1 VITRSNTGPAIELL
15 ARYLKRGQP
24 MPAEVLLPAVSY
36 PEEARLGAAALHR

>member
-1 VITRSNTGPAIELL
+1 
-15 ARYLKRGQP
+15 